1 MRFGAP
7 ISIPFRTLWVLWLAA
22 ISSLAA
28 GQAQS
33 LPGLSAPVEVIRDPH
48 GVPHIYAQTWTD
60 ASRVLGYLH
69 ATDRLWQMDLLRR
82 RASGTTAEILG
93 PGGLESDI
101 MMRTLRIR
109 RSCEELWNSQDLPA
123 DFRAELEAYAAGVN
137 ARILELGDTLPAPF
151 QMLGYQPADWTPVD
165 TLAFSKYMGWD
176 QSGTD
181 DDLWF
186 GMLVEKLGPTAVE
199 ELWPLERPYEIPTVS
214 VQAPRDAPS
223 AVSDLTPI
231 PGASAAY
238 LAAFERI
245 ERGGWFLR
253 GGSFGSNNWAID
265 GSKTASGK
273 PMVANDPHLGFMLPS
288 LWYTAHLS
296 VQGRNVAGATFP
308 VGPVIVI
315 GHNDAIAWGVTNLQ
329 ADAVDYFVETPNPDD
344 STQYRHR
351 GGWKKLVRTTETIPV
366 KGADPKVLEIDS
378 TVHGPVLHREGRMI
392 SLCWTGLVPTRDHL
406 ALWRIGRA
414 QNLQDYLQALE
425 DLSVPAM
432 NLVYGDTAGNIAIH
446 PTGDLPL
453 RTRGQG
459 RIPLDGASGEFDW
472 RGMIPR
478 REMPLAVNP
487 VSHYVASANG
497 RPQPL
502 GFPHYLGWMWDP
514 SYRTRRIHELLAAAD
529 GVTLEKMQAIQN
541 DAYDL
546 AARQFL
552 PTMLAALGPD
562 DTADAVSAAAAH
574 AARNWDYVAQG
585 PTAGPA
591 VWLRWFEK
599 YRDAVWKDEWVARGI
614 QQPGGSWGFS
624 GDNRR
629 EPMLEVLEFITREQP
644 ESHWFDDQA
653 TPERETR
660 DEIIRRAWREAIP
673 SLRQQLG
680 DDLARWNWD
689 QVNTLRLRSLASVE
703 QLDRNGGPVAG
714 DIFTLN
720 PGSNVGTVGGGASWR
735 MIVDFGAPKESLGV
749 YPGGQSDDPAS
760 PWYDDQM
767 RLWAKGEYVPLMMQP
782 ADKLPAQWRGQRTTF
797 QPAPP

>member
-1 MRFGAP
+1 
-7 ISIPFRTLWVLWLAA
+7 
-22 ISSLAA
+22 
-28 GQAQS
+28 
-33 LPGLSAPVEVIRDPH
+33 VIRDPH
-48 GVPHIYAQTWTD
+48 GVPHIYAQSWPD
-60 ASRVLGYLH
+60 AARVLGYLH

-101 MMRTLRIR
+101 LMRTLRIR

-137 ARILELGDTLPAPF
+137 ARILELGDMLPGPF
-151 QMLGYQPADWTPVD
+151 QMLEYQPAEWTPVD

-199 ELWPLERPYEIPTVS
+199 ELWPLERPYEIPTVG
-214 VQAPRDAPS
+214 VQTTRATKTARGE
-223 AVSDLTPI
+223 LTPI
-231 PGASAAY
+231 PGASTAY
-238 LAAFERI
+238 LTAWERM

-296 VQGRNVAGATFP
+296 VNGKNLAGATFP
-308 VGPVIVI
+308 VGPVVVI
-315 GHNDAIAWGVTNLQ
+315 GHNDSIAWGVTNMQ

-344 STQYRHR
+344 PTQYRHR
-351 GGWKKLVRTTETIPV
+351 GEWKKLVRTTETIPV
-366 KGADPKVLEIDS
+366 KGAEPKVLAIDS
-378 TVHGPVLHREGRMI
+378 TVHGPVIERDGRTI
-392 SLCWTGLVPTRDHL
+392 SVCWTGLGPTRDHL

-414 QNLQDYLQALE
+414 SHLEEYLAALD
-425 DLSVPAM
+425 DLAVPAM
-432 NLVYGDTAGNIAIH
+432 NMVYGDIHGTIAIH
-446 PTGDLPL
+446 PAGNLPI

-459 RIPLDGASGEFDW
+459 RIPLDGASGENDW

-478 REMPLAVNP
+478 NELPLAINP
-487 VSHYVASANG
+487 AEHYVASANG

-502 GFPHYLGWMWDP
+502 GYPHYLGWMWDP
-514 SYRTRRIHELLAAAD
+514 SYRTRRIHELLAAAEQ
-529 GVTLEKMQAIQN
+529 VTPDKMRAIQN
-541 DAYDL
+541 DAFDL

-552 PTMLAALGPD
+552 PTMLEALGAEETSDPIAAKAAL
-562 DTADAVSAAAAH
+562 AV
-574 AARNWDYVAQG
+574 RQWDHVAQG

-599 YRDAVWKDEWVARGI
+599 YRDGVWKDEWSARNI

-644 ESHWFDDQA
+644 ESHWFDDQQ
-653 TPERETR
+653 TPQREAR
-660 DEIIRRAWREAIP
+660 DEIVRKAWREAIS
-673 SLRQQLG
+673 SLKQQLG
-680 DDLARWNWD
+680 DDFARWNWD
-689 QVNTLRLRSLASVE
+689 QINTLKLRSLASVE
-703 QLDRNGGPVAG
+703 QLDRAGGPVPG
-714 DIFTLN
+714 DAFTLN

-735 MIVDFGAPKESLGV
+735 MIVDFGAPAESLGV
-749 YPGGQSDDPAS
+749 YPGGQSDDPTS

-767 RLWAKGEYVPLMMQP
+767 RLWSQGEYVSLSMLP
-782 ADKLPAQWRGQRTTF
+782 ARKLPAEWRGRRAVF
-797 QPAPP
+797 EPAK